1 MRKES
6 RLFVFLSIILS
17 ICIYGVLMLLTPL
30 KWMLM
35 QYIIVLM
42 ISALIVLV
50 IMLMVWMIKIIFGA
64 MY

>member
-50 IMLMVWMIKIIFGA
+50 IMLMVWMIKIFLGA
-64 MY
+64 MF

>member
-17 ICIYGVLMLLTPL
+17 IYIYGVLMLLTPL

-50 IMLMVWMIKIIFGA
+50 IMLMV
-64 MY
+64 

>member
-50 IMLMVWMIKIIFGA
+50 IMLMVWMIKIILGVMF
-64 MY
+64 

>member
-6 RLFVFLSIILS
+6 RLFVLLSIILS

-50 IMLMVWMIKIIFGA
+50 IMLMVWIIKIILGA
-64 MY
+64 MF

>member
-64 MY
+64 MF

>member
-50 IMLMVWMIKIIFGA
+50 IMLMVWMIKIILGA